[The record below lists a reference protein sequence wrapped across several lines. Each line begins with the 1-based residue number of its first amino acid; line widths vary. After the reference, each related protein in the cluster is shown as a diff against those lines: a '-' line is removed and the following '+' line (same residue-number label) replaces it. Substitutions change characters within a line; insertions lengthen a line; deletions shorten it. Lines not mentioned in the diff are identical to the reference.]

1 MKIIEN
7 LTLDISMTG
16 VWSGDNIKVTA
27 KVWNGKITKTGT
39 LSGSYQVDSI
49 ALDGNM
55 YNDEYA
61 VFAITTSQYIRNSRN
76 QHRTTY
82 SQVSVK
88 GIAMKGW
95 EKAYSKRSNW
105 ADKNLGFA
113 DSVTIQVPGSS
124 YDSSNSFTVS
134 SPGISSI
141 TSNTSHGNF
150 PNYINVYI
158 NGSNNATAGPFGCDT
173 RDVVSTVWEKAR
185 SNNSSWVNYDLEYGE
200 VRYITVPG
208 SSYNTFTN
216 FKITGKSLDIYDIG
230 SSSSNSQYPKY
241 KTVYVYD
248 SGVHAIAGPFDCYT
262 EDVYNQGK
270 TDGWI
275 AAANSEIGCNNK
287 SISPGYSTTITV
299 PSSSGYG
306 NTKQFTITGVSSGG
320 GGGGGGS
327 CCFPA
332 GAPILL
338 ADGTTAP
345 IESLTL
351 GTMVIGYD
359 IDSGKLCE
367 TEIVKTIQKKHR
379 SDIYEVQR
387 EDGVSFLMTANHVV
401 LTKNGWKAIDA
412 ERGQH
417 DVPNEVVTEL
427 TNEDELLRSD
437 GNYVKINNIMY
448 RNDLQDQNVY
458 NIDVEENDTYIA
470 YDIVVHN
477 ECSDGG

>member
-16 VWSGDNIKVTA
+16 AWSGDNIKVTA
-27 KVWNGKITKTGT
+27 KVWNGKITKTAS
-39 LSGSYQVDSI
+39 LSGSYSVDSI
-49 ALDGNM
+49 SLDSGGM
-55 YNDEYA
+55 YGDEYA
-61 VFAITTSQYIRNSRN
+61 IFDIVTSQYIGSSRN
-76 QHRTTY
+76 KHSTSFQ
-82 SQVSVK
+82 QVNVR
-88 GIAMKGW
+88 GVAIKGW
-95 EKAYSKRSNW
+95 EKAYGKRENW
-105 ADKNLGFA
+105 ANKALGFA
-113 DSVTIQVPGSS
+113 DSVVIQVPGSS
-124 YDSSNSFTVS
+124 YDTSNRFTVS
-134 SPGISSI
+134 SPGISSV
-141 TSNTSHGNF
+141 TSSSDHGNF
-150 PNYINVYI
+150 PNYMNVYI
-158 NGSNNATAGPFGCDT
+158 NGSNGVTAGPFGCDT
-173 RDVVSTVWEKAR
+173 RAV
-185 SNNSSWVNYDLEYGE
+185 
-200 VRYITVPG
+200 ITAA
-208 SSYNTFTN
+208 YNR
-216 FKITGKSLDIYDIG
+216 IYDIK
-230 SSSSNSQYPKY
+230 SSTSNSSYPSY

-248 SGVHAIAGPFDCYT
+248 TSMTAVAGPFDCYT
-262 EDVYNQGK
+262 GDVWK
-270 TDGWI
+270 
-275 AAANSEIGCNNK
+275 AAADKEIGCNNK
-287 SISPGYSTTITV
+287 TLSPGTYTDITV
-299 PSSSGYG
+299 PSTTPGGSFTFRVTAKTSG
-306 NTKQFTITGVSSGG
+306 S

-332 GAPILL
+332 GAPVLL

-367 TEIVKTIQKKHR
+367 NEIVKTIQKKHR

-401 LTKNGWKAIDA
+401 LTKDGWKAIDA

-427 TNEDELLRSD
+427 TNKEELLRSD

-448 RNDLQDQNVY
+448 RDDLQDQNVY

-477 ECSDGG
+477 ECSGGNE

>member
-1 MKIIEN
+1 MKVIEN

-16 VWSGDNIKVTA
+16 AWSGDNIKVTA
-27 KVWNGKITKTGT
+27 KVWNGKITKTAS
-39 LSGSYQVDSI
+39 LSGSYSVDSI
-49 ALDGNM
+49 SLDSSM
-55 YNDEYA
+55 YGDEYA
-61 VFAITTSQYIRNSRN
+61 IFDIVTSQYIGSSRN
-76 QHRTTY
+76 KHSTSFQ
-82 SQVSVK
+82 QVNVR
-88 GIAMKGW
+88 GVAIKGW
-95 EKAYSKRSNW
+95 EKAYGKRSNW

-113 DSVTIQVPGSS
+113 DSVAIQVPGST
-124 YDSSNSFTVS
+124 YDSSNTFTVS

-141 TSNTSHGNF
+141 TSSTNHGNF
-150 PNYINVYI
+150 PYYINVSI
-158 NGSNNATAGPFGCDT
+158 KGSNNATAGPFGCDT

-200 VRYITVPG
+200 VRYITVPD
-208 SSYNTFTN
+208 SSYNTFTS
-216 FKITGKSLDIYDIG
+216 FKITGKSLDIGDIG
-230 SSSSNSQYPKY
+230 SFDGHSNFPYERL
-241 KTVYVYD
+241 VYVYD
-248 SGVHAIAGPFDCYT
+248 SHGNRIAGPFSCT
-262 EDVYNQGK
+262 TVNEYNE
-270 TDGWI
+270 GWKR
-275 AAANSEIGCNNK
+275 AANSEHNCITTSLN
-287 SISPGYSTTITV
+287 PGTSLTITV
-299 PSSSGYG
+299 PTTTAGS
-306 NTKQFTITGVSSGG
+306 TRQFTITAKTSGS

-332 GAPILL
+332 GAPVLL

-367 TEIVKTIQKKHR
+367 NEIVKTIQKKHR

-448 RNDLQDQNVY
+448 RDDLQDQNVY

-477 ECSDGG
+477 ECSGGNE